1 MATINEILQFHFSSV
16 AFQQRAMSIISPTLV
31 KLNEESVLKLREI
44 STRIG
49 PGLPQTPSKNLISI
63 IVRKFK
69 IGFTSG
75 SYSLDKREL
84 RTLTYALNYSENGL
98 SAIFNSDQ
106 ELDAVFRLLEGNWR
120 DAYIYGLFNCYLTNW
135 ESLNRNSLLKLS
147 RFVLTKVA
155 NAESKRKTIQ
165 SIQKNIKYFQPQN
178 GDVVLGTELL
188 LKKIPI
194 EQVTKF
200 LGLPDSWIIYS
211 YFSKVILAYFEQFK
225 SDISKG
231 IHEIDPI
238 LTKHTN
244 SKTNKRLLSN
254 LILSVDKKGEPS
266 VQNKVKD
273 LAFKFIGDPEI
284 RSAWLGFENAS
295 LEEVRILQQA
305 RVILNEWITQQFINV
320 FFNICINDERRRKF
334 WLQYASKI
342 TSFKVYGSQYT
353 KFTLLRDQRVRNIV
367 EKRFQTVNTSNDT
380 SAFLF
385 YIKDYMLIAFS
396 DPGYAFYAY
405 KVDGTLKPDLST
417 GRLNNIDA
425 LRNGYLSQLVYR
437 TGRRIDYT
445 NEEGRQPY
453 RDGDLRWEEVF
464 NYWIKHV
471 LQI

>member
-84 RTLTYALNYSENGL
+84 RTLTYGLNYSENGL
-98 SAIFNSDQ
+98 SAIFNSEQ
-106 ELDAVFRLLEGNWR
+106 ELNSVFRLLEDNWR

-135 ESLNRNSLLKLS
+135 ESPNRNSLLKLS
-147 RFVLTKVA
+147 VYVLTKIA
-155 NAESKRKTIQ
+155 NADSKRKTIQ

-178 GDVVLGTELL
+178 GDVVLGTELF

-200 LGLPDSWIIYS
+200 LGLPDSWITYS

-225 SDISKG
+225 DEIYLG
-231 IHEIDPI
+231 INEIDPI
-238 LTKHTN
+238 LTKHNN
-244 SKTNKRLLSN
+244 SITNKRLLSN
-254 LILSVDKKGEPS
+254 LILSVNKKGESS
-266 VQNKVKD
+266 VQNRVKD
-273 LAFKFIGDPEI
+273 LAFKFIGDPEHK
-284 RSAWLGFENAS
+284 SVWLGFENAS

-320 FFNICINDERRRKF
+320 FFNICINDERRRRF

-342 TSFKVYGSQYT
+342 TSFKVYGSRYT
-353 KFTLLRDQRVRNIV
+353 KMALLRDQRVSNIV
-367 EKRFQTVNTSNDT
+367 EKRFQTVNSSKDT

-396 DPGYAFYAY
+396 NSGYAFYAY
-405 KVDGTLKPDLST
+405 KVNGNLKPN
-417 GRLNNIDA
+417 LNILNSVDS
-425 LRNGYLSQLVYR
+425 LRNGNLGQLVFK
-437 TGRRIDYT
+437 TGDQINRV
-445 NEEGRQPY
+445 NLEGRQPHS
-453 RDGDLRWEEVF
+453 DGVLRWEQVF
-464 NYWIKHV
+464 NYWLEHV
-471 LQI
+471 LKI